1 MTNDMI
7 ISSSHIH
14 LGRMASA
21 LVLYY
26 NFVVVIVVLLCVS
39 ACVCARRCM
48 HVCKCDLLNSS
59 FTDGRLLLSN

>member
-39 ACVCARRCM
+39 ACVCAQVYACLQ
-48 HVCKCDLLNSS
+48 V
-59 FTDGRLLLSN
+59 